1 MPSQYELDECYMQ
14 VALSHA
20 KLSKA
25 VRKKVGA
32 CLVTSTGIIIPGYNG
47 MSSGGSNEC
56 EVSKWKQS
64 TSDQVSTGK
73 YELESKPEVIHSELN
88 CILKAAKQGV
98 SCLNSKI
105 YVTLSPCLPCSE
117 MLIQAGVIEVIY
129 LEEYRCTRGVDN
141 LNRRGVVIRQFN
153 FGE

>member
-1 MPSQYELDECYMQ
+1 MPSQRELDECYMQ

-25 VRKKVGA
+25 TRKKVGA

-56 EVSKWKQS
+56 ETFKCKQGIP
-64 TSDQVSTGK
+64 DQISTGK
-73 YELESKPEVIHSELN
+73 YELESKPEVIHAELN
-88 CILKAAKQGV
+88 CILKCAKQGV
-98 SCLNSKI
+98 SCRGSRI

-117 MLIQAGVIEVIY
+117 MLIQAGVVEVIY
-129 LEEYRCTRGVDN
+129 LEEYRCKEGIGN
-141 LNRRGVVIRQFN
+141 LNRRAIVTRQFN